1 MEIEILKYLDCY
13 DQYGEWQKD
22 LPFLS
27 ICNSCQVKQ
36 PGIYCSEDITCRNR
50 WRDDCF
56 WKQYQWEND
65 SDYYPSDMEIYN
77 YQDKRILKLAKVEQ
91 RPYYYSG
98 IKMRELLLEACN
110 NYDGLL
116 DKGEAFNDAL
126 AKIASFGYNV
136 SIKRFKIIINSMF

>member
-1 MEIEILKYLDCY
+1 
-13 DQYGEWQKD
+13 
-22 LPFLS
+22 
-27 ICNSCQVKQ
+27 
-36 PGIYCSEDITCRNR
+36 
-50 WRDDCF
+50 
-56 WKQYQWEND
+56 
-65 SDYYPSDMEIYN
+65 MEIYN

-136 SIKRFKIIINSMF
+136 SIKRFKIIINSMFWYLNFYYNFIFYNSIFLISVA